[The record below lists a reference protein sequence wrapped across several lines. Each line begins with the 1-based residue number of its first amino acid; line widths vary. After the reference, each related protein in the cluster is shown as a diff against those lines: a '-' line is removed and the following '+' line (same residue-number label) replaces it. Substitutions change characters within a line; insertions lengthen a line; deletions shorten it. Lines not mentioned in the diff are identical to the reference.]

1 VAVRVVTVDDQAA
14 FRRAAGDVIRASP
27 GFELAGE
34 ATSGEEGL
42 SVVERLQPDLVLLD
56 LRMPGIDG
64 VETARRLSAKRPGL
78 VIILISVQEAHEM
91 PGAQR
96 CGAAAF
102 VPKQKLAPALLS
114 ELWAEHGRSSN

>member
-34 ATSGEEGL
+34 AGSGEEGL

-64 VETARRLSAKRPGL
+64 VETARRLAAKRPGL
-78 VIILISVQEAHEM
+78 VIILISVQEVREA
-91 PGAQR
+91 PGAHR

-102 VPKQKLAPALLS
+102 VSKQNLAPALLR
-114 ELWAEHGRSSN
+114 ELWAEHGPSPN